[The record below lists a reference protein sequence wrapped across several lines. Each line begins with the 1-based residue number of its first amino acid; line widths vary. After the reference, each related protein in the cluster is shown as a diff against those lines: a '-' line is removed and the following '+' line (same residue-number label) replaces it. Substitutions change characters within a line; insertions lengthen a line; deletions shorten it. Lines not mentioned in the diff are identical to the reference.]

1 MKTSRH
7 WLHALRA
14 TLKLAS
20 LVALFAALVNAPLA
34 TVTAIGFAAPLFV
47 TVGAWIFFGERP
59 RSVRVA
65 GALLGFFGIVVLL
78 RPDGSE
84 MNVVLF
90 YALISALLVGTIQ
103 LILKHMGK
111 TEDADTLVAWNLII
125 TVPIGP
131 AFYFWATPTATE
143 WILLALQGVLG
154 AVNQFT
160 ATKAFQYADASLVAP
175 IDFVRLPFVAAAAY
189 FIFGEVADRATRI
202 GASLIFIAV
211 LLIAA
216 TFTIVLSEELD
227 IVDPCEAS
235 RSNVGRVVLQN
246 VSETMTELVPGK
258 GLQSRLADSWS
269 DQGDGTWRFNLH
281 PGVMIKDETILCEIG
296 AKFFG
301 GIELSANVVDDVTI
315 DITADPASPILP
327 LLIAD
332 PQDRVA

>member
-1 MKTSRH
+1 MLLVAGMGAFDAVLVRLLSGDVHPVVMAFTRGLFGAIAMLPWMLSRPGIMKTSRH

-20 LVALFAALVNAPLA
+20 LVALFAALANAPLA

-84 MNVVLF
+84 MNIALF

-111 TEDADTLVAWNLII
+111 TENADTLVAWNLII
-125 TVPIGP
+125 TVPIAAIP
-131 AFYFWATPTATE
+131 ALYFWATPTATE
-143 WILLALQGVLG
+143 WMLLGLQGVLG

-175 IDFVRLPFVAAAAY
+175 IDFVRLPFVAVAAY
-189 FIFGEVADRATRI
+189 FFFGEIADRATWI

-216 TFTIVLSEELD
+216 S
-227 IVDPCEAS
+227 S
-235 RSNVGRVVLQN
+235 RGR
-246 VSETMTELVPGK
+246 
-258 GLQSRLADSWS
+258 A
-269 DQGDGTWRFNLH
+269 
-281 PGVMIKDETILCEIG
+281 
-296 AKFFG
+296 
-301 GIELSANVVDDVTI
+301 
-315 DITADPASPILP
+315 
-327 LLIAD
+327 
-332 PQDRVA
+332 VAQP